1 MVQIVLS
8 ISEKHNKKLRDLA
21 MKEFEGKK
29 GALSAI
35 VEKGIDL
42 VEKETKMS
50 EAHNKLIWLA
60 KNKAGKGDG
69 KFDRNE
75 VYAERMRKIAG
86 GL

>member
-42 VEKETKMS
+42 ADEEAKRTAAHEKLMW
-50 EAHNKLIWLA
+50 LIR
-60 KNKAGKGDG
+60 NKAGKGKWSG

-75 VYAERMRKIAG
+75 MYDERMRQIYP
-86 GL
+86 

>member
-8 ISEKHNKKLRDLA
+8 ISKEHNKKLRDLA
-21 MKEFEGKK
+21 MNEFASKK

-42 VEKETKMS
+42 ADEEIKR
-50 EAHNKLIWLA
+50 EAAHKRLIWLA
-60 KNKAGKGDG
+60 RNKAGEGDG

-75 VYAERMRKIAG
+75 VYSERIRKITSG
-86 GL
+86 H